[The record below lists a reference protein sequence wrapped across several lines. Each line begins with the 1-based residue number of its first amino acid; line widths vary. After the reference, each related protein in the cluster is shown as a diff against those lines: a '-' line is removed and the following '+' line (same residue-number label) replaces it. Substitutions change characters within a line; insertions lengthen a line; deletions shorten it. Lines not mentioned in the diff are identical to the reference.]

1 MGLNN
6 AAENILKCI
15 TFKFRFDSGVATFGR
30 VNVRLFMSA
39 EQLSKDSYALERAGE
54 AWLALEGARLLNDR
68 AAALLDAAWEQNDAL
83 SGQQWSE
90 TVIGI
95 VTSKVVSVRG
105 RMEITNACSI

>member
-1 MGLNN
+1 
-6 AAENILKCI
+6 
-15 TFKFRFDSGVATFGR
+15 
-30 VNVRLFMSA
+30 
-39 EQLSKDSYALERAGE
+39 
-54 AWLALEGARLLNDR
+54 LLNDR

-95 VTSKVVSVRG
+95 VTAKVVSVRG